1 MQPMPESMERLVKTK
16 IKGNTVDSSYDGKV
30 PNFDDMPRLPIC
42 NKQPS
47 AVLDE
52 MGKAVLKMQSSSIA
66 HRCVTMNPTLTLL
79 TSSNDA
85 DHRTISPGF
94 ESPCEFSLTFNS
106 EEPFALPPSLLPT
119 SNSNASQSAPFM
131 HFQLPLQ
138 VDTSES
144 MAYTDQAIYFEGTS
158 RSHQVESHMHRTNSD
173 AAFFNP
179 LNQVNEDFEP
189 LSFWDYNDCD
199 LSDDFANFIEDAIHQ
214 VG

>member
-1 MQPMPESMERLVKTK
+1 MERLVRTK

-52 MGKAVLKMQSSSIA
+52 MGKAVLKMQSSFIA
-66 HRCVTMNPTLTLL
+66 HRSVKMNPTLL

-85 DHRTISPGF
+85 DHRTIAPGF

-106 EEPFALPPSLLPT
+106 EEPFVLSPSLLPT
-119 SNSNASQSAPFM
+119 SNASQSVPFM
-131 HFQLPLQ
+131 HLQLPLQ

-144 MAYTDQAIYFEGTS
+144 MAYTNQASFEGTS

-173 AAFFNP
+173 TACFNP
-179 LNQVNEDFEP
+179 LKQINEDFEP